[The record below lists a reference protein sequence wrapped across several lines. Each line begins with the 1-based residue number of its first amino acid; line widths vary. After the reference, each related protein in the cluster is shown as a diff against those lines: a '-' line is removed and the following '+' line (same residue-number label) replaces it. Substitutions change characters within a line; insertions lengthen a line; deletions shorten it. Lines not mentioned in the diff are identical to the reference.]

1 MRPAHRSARLT
12 LALLL
17 ASAAGAGPAMGDE
30 MTFPT
35 PPRQGEPWAPPRT
48 TLPRF
53 LASATAA
60 LCEQG
65 LADPRGCDYR
75 TVRIVVGDSQELA
88 TAGWVLPAPRGVTP
102 RHAIAWN
109 GLVYPIIGGDAPADL
124 DGDIRRLEQL
134 AEVFRQAGGRGLPLR
149 LHGSRGG
156 VIDTEWT
163 SVRLDLYQP
172 IKVCLLLRS
181 GRVDLAEKLWAAGG
195 GLTGPVPAV
204 GPGKLDL
211 RSYGISYLTLARE
224 LAGYRYER
232 AVSAHLRGDDP
243 LALLDA
249 RALTAL
255 AGSIEARCEAM
266 GFDRPDRPART
277 GSPAPY
283 LDFLGF
289 LPELRADQE
298 RRAKERANP
307 APPARGEGRDAR
319 IAGLIRHLDQVHAV
333 PWVMPG
339 RASLGSS
346 VALQDLIAEGDA
358 AVEPLLWALRS
369 DDRLTRTGDSFR
381 SDTRGRAVQPV
392 AEAAYDALRGI
403 LKADGSALPAFDH
416 SKQGREGRGAMADQV
431 EAYWR
436 KNREVPLV
444 ERWYRTLLDDKAGGP
459 AWLEAAGNITA
470 VDNPRPNPG
479 AGRPGAAPSPIP
491 GLNKPKPLKGES
503 LRKGHEPTVSA
514 LLARRVESM
523 LKAPEGYGAGLKAAC
538 QMGSKLAEWDP
549 IAAMPTLRELT
560 RLCRGRYSSVSK
572 GRDRT
577 DQDFAGP
584 IAGFTIARLDVG
596 DVGAARE
603 YAEWVRTFD
612 PAWSGYSLLAVLE
625 PIARRPDDPDLA
637 AAAAWLFG
645 APESPWNPPVG
656 RPGTKF
662 NYSLAMLIPTA
673 LVKLPAFRAM
683 LLKGLEDRSPF
694 GTAEARQDGMVDV
707 QADGASM
714 GRSAPTDDRD
724 PPPQGVKVPIRIC
737 DFYAWQLATLEAA
750 PPFHPCWPEP
760 RRDAALAAIADY
772 LRTRGAQPVFP
783 AHRGRPTP
791 APGPRSATIT
801 PGSSRPRP
809 LRGSPGS
816 WPSRPGS
823 GRRRSRGTTC
833 PRAGDCPPR
842 RHGGRRGLRGRS
854 APRPG

>member
-1 MRPAHRSARLT
+1 MRPARRSARLT
-12 LALLL
+12 LALALLL

-181 GRVDLAEKLWAAGG
+181 GRVDLAEKLWAAVQFRPKVPE
-195 GLTGPVPAV
+195 PVV

-224 LAGYRYER
+224 LVGYRYER

-319 IAGLIRHLDQVHAV
+319 IAGLIRDLDQVHAV

-339 RASLGSS
+339 RVSLGTS
-346 VALQDLIAEGDA
+346 VALQGLIAEGDA

-416 SKQGREGRGAMADQV
+416 SKQVREGRGAMADQV

-459 AWLEAAGNITA
+459 AWLEAAANITA

-523 LKAPEGYGAGLKAAC
+523 LKAPEGYGSGISASCRMASMLT
-538 QMGSKLAEWDP
+538 EWDP
-549 IAAMPTLRELT
+549 ISALPTLRDLT
-560 RLCRGRYSSVSK
+560 RICRGRC
-572 GRDRT
+572 GRPDVGRST
-577 DQDFAGP
+577 EGQDLAAW
-584 IAGFTIARLDVG
+584 IARFTIARDDVG
-596 DVGAARE
+596 DAGANHE
-603 YAEWVRTFD
+603 YAEWVRTIS
-612 PAWSGYSLLAVLE
+612 PEWLGVQILE
-625 PIARRPDDPDLA
+625 VFGPIVRRPDDTSLA
-637 AAAAWLFG
+637 AAAEWLFG
-645 APESPWNPPVG
+645 DPRSPFIPLFG
-656 RPGTKF
+656 RAGSTPDF
-662 NYSLAMLIPTA
+662 RAASLISSP
-673 LVKLPAFRAM
+673 LVKVPAFRAM
-683 LLKGLEDRSPF
+683 LLNLLEDRSPV
-694 GTAEARQDGMVDV
+694 GSAEVGQDGMVRV
-707 QADGASM
+707 QLGTMSM
-714 GRSAPTDDRD
+714 GRSAGADDRD
-724 PPPQGVKVPIRIC
+724 PPPAGVKVPIRAC
-737 DFYAWQLATLEAA
+737 DFYAWELSTNEAV

-772 LRTRGAQPVFP
+772 LRTRA
-783 AHRGRPTP
+783 GR
-791 APGPRSATIT
+791 
-801 PGSSRPRP
+801 
-809 LRGSPGS
+809 
-816 WPSRPGS
+816 
-823 GRRRSRGTTC
+823 
-833 PRAGDCPPR
+833 
-842 RHGGRRGLRGRS
+842 
-854 APRPG
+854 